1 MRMDA
6 AEVYLSG
13 SSVSTDDRSE
23 AARLVS
29 DALDP
34 ISDIHASAKYRQDVA
49 GVMVRRALEQ
59 ALLPMEGEDAA

>member
-1 MRMDA
+1 MRMSA
-6 AEVYLSG
+6 AEEHLSG
-13 SSVSTDDRSE
+13 SAVNADDRSE